1 MVVAMDQVKGLNTE
15 WTRTMLWFWR
25 PRCPDAAL
33 RPVRHGGSSVKGPS
47 CTVFWVLKPPVHLKL
62 NQWKCIIETLKS
74 SLLYQEVTL
83 YQTLFHSGIAHLLP
97 VAFGL
102 SDPAASLRS
111 RSRLAGTI
119 TKVGGSTGDTDR
131 LCPYFGHILSVSIVF
146 FVIPHVMRRMSFRNQ
161 LCQRTHCWTKLA
173 ATTKVKL
180 YETVCPL
187 LVKGETP
194 QFDIW
199 SNSCHVE
206 QKKKKQR
213 SHMIGNWTQ

>member
-1 MVVAMDQVKGLNTE
+1 M
-15 WTRTMLWFWR
+15 
-25 PRCPDAAL
+25 
-33 RPVRHGGSSVKGPS
+33 
-47 CTVFWVLKPPVHLKL
+47 
-62 NQWKCIIETLKS
+62 
-74 SLLYQEVTL
+74 

-161 LCQRTHCWTKLA
+161 LCQRTHTAGQNWQQQLKSNYTRQSALCWL
-173 ATTKVKL
+173 KVKHHSL
-180 YETVCPL
+180 TYGPTVAMWSKKQKTMLTHDCQL
-187 LVKGETP
+187 DTVVT
-194 QFDIW
+194 
-199 SNSCHVE
+199 SNSTVS
-206 QKKKKQR
+206 QTA
-213 SHMIGNWTQ
+213 SILF